1 MAAGFTIGLLA
12 NSVFAAAEPEN
23 TAAEGDNGISATAQ
37 RAEVLMVLDRS
48 GSMYPLTGDTIGGFN
63 SMIKKYREQKLPVR
77 VTTVLFNN
85 KSSILHDRQDISTV
99 SELTDKD
106 YVASGT
112 TALLDALGESLTR
125 LANIPD
131 VKEARDTQV
140 VVVIITDGREN
151 SSTEYQKSTV
161 KNMISDLQNKGWK
174 FMFLGANIDAVSE
187 AGSLGIDT
195 KNAVKYKNTG
205 SAVRSN
211 YDAVVNF
218 TMEAVESS
226 GSDGV
231 MKGNWKNSVEA
242 DDGSDDQKSQDVK
255 PESRVFRKKAADAPL
270 KSSSLK

>member
-1 MAAGFTIGLLA
+1 MGLMASA
-12 NSVFAAAEPEN
+12 VFATAEPEK
-23 TAAEGDNGISATAQ
+23 TAADCDKNIAPTAE
-37 RAEVLMVLDRS
+37 RADVLMVLDRS

-85 KSSILHDRQDISTV
+85 KSSILHDRQDISSV
-99 SELTDKD
+99 RELTDKD

-125 LANIPD
+125 LANTPD
-131 VKEARDTQV
+131 VKDAKDTQV

-226 GSDGV
+226 GSDGA
-231 MKGNWKNSVEA
+231 MKGNWKKSVEA
-242 DDGSDDQKSQDVK
+242 DDGSDADNTHEAKHESGVIKKFPSSKKSALS
-255 PESRVFRKKAADAPL
+255 P
-270 KSSSLK
+270 KSIEK